1 MIERV
6 FGVARAG
13 STPAREVV
21 AGLTTFLTMAYIV
34 AINPAIL
41 ENAGIPIGPSF
52 TATALVAVIG
62 TTLMALLANRPF
74 AIAPYMG
81 ENAFIAFTVVK
92 GMGFPWQTALAAT
105 LVAGVLFVV
114 LTLTHVRATLANSI
128 PLSLKSAFAVGIGL
142 FLSLLGFAQMGVV
155 RSGAGG
161 ALLRLGDL
169 AQPTAAIGL
178 LTFLM
183 MIVLLLRKTTGAILI
198 AILVGTVAA
207 FAMGVAKAPTALV
220 SSPPSLQ
227 PILFKLDFTG
237 VPWTVFVQ
245 VSLVVFV
252 MAFLDTMGT
261 LLGLAHR
268 ANMLDQDGNLPDI
281 ERPLLADAL
290 STTAAPLL
298 GTTVSGAYI
307 ESAAG
312 IEAGGRTGLTALVV
326 AALFGLTLFLSP
338 IFTAIPGCAY
348 GPALVLVGVLML
360 GAAKNLAFD
369 RPEELIPAFAVVSLI
384 AFTFNIGI
392 GMAAGFLLY
401 PVTMYAVGR
410 GRAVTGGVWAMFV
423 LSAIFF
429 AFSLRGH

>member
-1 MIERV
+1 M

-13 STPAREVV
+13 STPGREVV
-21 AGLTTFLTMAYIV
+21 AGVTTFLTMAYIV
-34 AINPAIL
+34 AVNPAIL

-52 TATALVAVIG
+52 TATALVAIIG
-62 TTLMALLANRPF
+62 TTLMALIANRPF

-92 GMGFPWQTALAAT
+92 GMGFPWATALAAT
-105 LVAGVLFVV
+105 FVAGLLFVV
-114 LTLTHVRATLANSI
+114 LTLTHVRAALANSI
-128 PLSLKSAFAVGIGL
+128 PTSLKSAFAVGIGL
-142 FLSLLGFAQMGVV
+142 FLSLLGFAQMGIVQP
-155 RSGAGG
+155 GAGG

-169 AQPTAAIGL
+169 TQPPAVVGL
-178 LTFLM
+178 LTFLV
-183 MIVLLLRKTTGAILI
+183 MIVLSLRKATGAILI
-198 AILVGTVAA
+198 AILVGTCAA
-207 FAMGVAKAPTALV
+207 FAFGVAKTPTSLV
-220 SSPPSLQ
+220 SAPPSLA
-227 PILFKLDFTG
+227 PVFMKLDFTG
-237 VPWTVFVQ
+237 VSTVAFLQ
-245 VSLVVFV
+245 VTLVVFV

-268 ANMLDQDGNLPDI
+268 ANMLDADGNLPDI
-281 ERPLLADAL
+281 ERPLLADAV
-290 STTAAPLL
+290 STTVAPLL

-326 AALFGLTLFLSP
+326 AGLFGLTLFLSP
-338 IFTAIPGCAY
+338 VFTAIPGCAY

-401 PVTMYAVGR
+401 PVTMAAA
-410 GRAVTGGVWAMFV
+410 GRARAITGGAWAMFA
-423 LSAIFF
+423 LSAVFF

>member
-1 MIERV
+1 MERV
-6 FGVARAG
+6 FGVAKAG
-13 STPAREVV
+13 STIGRELV

-62 TTLMALLANRPF
+62 TTLMAFVANRPF

-105 LVAGVLFVV
+105 LVAGLLFVV
-114 LTLTHVRATLANSI
+114 LTLTHVRAALANSI

-155 RSGAGG
+155 RAGAGG

-169 AQPTAAIGL
+169 SQTSTVIGL
-178 LTFLM
+178 LTFLA
-183 MIVLLLRKTTGAILI
+183 MIVLSLRRTTGAILI
-198 AILVGTVAA
+198 AILLGTGAAVAL
-207 FAMGVAKAPTALV
+207 GVAKAPTALV
-220 SSPPSLQ
+220 SAPPSLA
-227 PILFKLDFTG
+227 PILLKLDFTG
-237 VPWTVFVQ
+237 VPWTAFVQ
-245 VSLVVFV
+245 VALVVFV

-261 LLGLAHR
+261 LVGLAHR
-268 ANMLDQDGNLPDI
+268 ANMLDESGNLPDI
-281 ERPLLADAL
+281 ERPLLADAI
-290 STTAAPLL
+290 STTVAPLL

-312 IEAGGRTGLTALVV
+312 IEAGGRTGLTAVVV

-338 IFTAIPGCAY
+338 VFTVIPGCAY

-360 GAAKNLAFD
+360 SAAKNLAFD

-401 PVTMYAVGR
+401 PITMAAVGR
-410 GRAVTGGVWAMFV
+410 GRAITGGAWTMFA

-429 AFSLRGH
+429 ALSLRGH